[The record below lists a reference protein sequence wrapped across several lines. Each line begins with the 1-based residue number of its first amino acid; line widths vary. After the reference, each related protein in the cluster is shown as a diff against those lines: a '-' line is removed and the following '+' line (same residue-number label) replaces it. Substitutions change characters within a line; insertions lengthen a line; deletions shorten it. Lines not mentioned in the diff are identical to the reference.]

1 LGFQVSWF
9 AKPSPLPQPPPSPP
23 PVKTKEPIVSDF
35 DKIVVAVEEK
45 WERERWIWK
54 TDRDVNGSESSQ
66 RDRQTGST
74 LDLSSSNNM
83 RVSCDSQ
90 TPNLSIDGLG
100 VASDKVLLRGS
111 SEKIPRPPV
120 LRKTFDERLS
130 DAFDRFGLSNDSIG
144 HESCLVE
151 SITSNMLQSQ
161 RRSFGPDND
170 PNDDRSSIASET
182 STPALSN
189 QSSVDFGR
197 PSAVSAQKQKYFVQ
211 LESKL
216 LRRSF
221 DWSESPANNLQEW
234 NGPPKETS
242 TPKNVIED
250 LELQVISH
258 ITCVNSLLLEVIF

>member
-1 LGFQVSWF
+1 M
-9 AKPSPLPQPPPSPP
+9 
-23 PVKTKEPIVSDF
+23 KEPFVSDF
-35 DKIVVAVEEK
+35 DNIVVAVEEK
-45 WERERWIWK
+45 WERERWNWK

-66 RDRQTGST
+66 RDRQTDSA
-74 LDLSSSNNM
+74 LDLSSSNNI
-83 RVSCDSQ
+83 RVSCDKQ

-100 VASDKVLLRGS
+100 VAGDKDQLRGS
-111 SEKIPRPPV
+111 SEKILRPPV
-120 LRKTFDERLS
+120 WRKTFDERLS

-151 SITSNMLQSQ
+151 SITSNMQLSQ
-161 RRSFGPDND
+161 RKSFGHDND

-197 PSAVSAQKQKYFVQ
+197 PSAVSAQKQKLFVH

-221 DWSESPANNLQEW
+221 DSSESPANNLQEW
-234 NGPPKETS
+234 CCPPKETS

>member
-1 LGFQVSWF
+1 M
-9 AKPSPLPQPPPSPP
+9 
-23 PVKTKEPIVSDF
+23 VSDF
-35 DKIVVAVEEK
+35 KIVEAVEEK
-45 WERERWIWK
+45 WERERWNWK

-74 LDLSSSNNM
+74 LDLFSSNNI
-83 RVSCDSQ
+83 RVSCDN
-90 TPNLSIDGLG
+90 PNLSIDGLG

-151 SITSNMLQSQ
+151 SITSNMLPSQ
-161 RRSFGPDND
+161 RKGFGPDND
-170 PNDDRSSIASET
+170 PNGDRSSIASET

-197 PSAVSAQKQKYFVQ
+197 PSTVSAQKQKYFVQ

-221 DWSESPANNLQEW
+221 DSSESPANNLQEW

>member
-1 LGFQVSWF
+1 MRQKLGFQVSWF

-23 PVKTKEPIVSDF
+23 PVKVKEPMVSDF
-35 DKIVVAVEEK
+35 KIVEAVEEK
-45 WERERWIWK
+45 WERERWNWK
-54 TDRDVNGSESSQ
+54 TDRDVNVSESSQ
-66 RDRQTGST
+66 RDRQTGIT
-74 LDLSSSNNM
+74 LDLSSSNNI
-83 RVSCDSQ
+83 RVSCDNQ

-100 VASDKVLLRGS
+100 VAGDKVLLRGS

-120 LRKTFDERLS
+120 WRKTFDERLS

-151 SITSNMLQSQ
+151 STTSNMLLSQ

-170 PNDDRSSIASET
+170 TNDERCSIASET

-197 PSAVSAQKQKYFVQ
+197 PSTVSAQKQKYFVQ

-221 DWSESPANNLQEW
+221 DSSESPANNLQEW
-234 NGPPKETS
+234 SGPPKEAS

-250 LELQVISH
+250 LELQVIH
-258 ITCVNSLLLEVIF
+258 YITCNWSTS

>member
-23 PVKTKEPIVSDF
+23 PVKTKEPIVSNF

-45 WERERWIWK
+45 WERERWNWK

-74 LDLSSSNNM
+74 LDLFSSNNI
-83 RVSCDSQ
+83 RVSCDN
-90 TPNLSIDGLG
+90 PNLSIDGLG

-151 SITSNMLQSQ
+151 SLTSNMLLSQ
-161 RRSFGPDND
+161 RKSFGPDND
-170 PNDDRSSIASET
+170 PNDERSSIASEI
-182 STPALSN
+182 STPALSSR
-189 QSSVDFGR
+189 SSVDFGR
-197 PSAVSAQKQKYFVQ
+197 PSTVSAQKQKYFVQ

-250 LELQVISH
+250 LELQVIDY
-258 ITCVNSLLLEVIF
+258 ITCN